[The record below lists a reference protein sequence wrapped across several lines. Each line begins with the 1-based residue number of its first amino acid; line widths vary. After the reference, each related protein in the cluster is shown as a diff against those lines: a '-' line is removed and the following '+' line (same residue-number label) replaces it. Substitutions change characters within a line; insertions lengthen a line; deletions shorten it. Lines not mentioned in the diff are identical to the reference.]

1 MATAIEALERLVDT
15 LSAEYGLT
23 PDQVLAI
30 VRAVCAVASVVC
42 PLVPPAE

>member
-1 MATAIEALERLVDT
+1 MDALERLVDT

-30 VRAVCAVASVVC
+30 VRAVCAVAS
-42 PLVPPAE
+42 AGAAG